1 MADIFDEASYVQY
14 AERIICDLQASFR
27 KKNGMT
33 LVPVIEMC
41 AMLEELCF
49 HQALADNKP
58 VPSGDCLW
66 LKKECIHQ
74 YQNKCDKMLRML
86 EFKERNWKKVFE
98 ENERN
103 PKIVL
108 SIIMKEDDPG
118 RRKEEYRQKV
128 VKQAVARVPQAD
140 RLKNLTSTSKS
151 SGASKSK
158 NGHKK
163 NAIGKRKVG
172 AASSSGSST
181 GLLNASIDWN
191 QLGGGTGGTLGATV
205 TAVHTTSQ
213 SIAAPVPISADPF
226 MGLGVDG
233 EDDFNLDMFDDE
245 GGQSTQVSN
254 AEAWQ
259 APTSSQE
266 TSSQPST
273 TSASVGASGNVW
285 RSAIAEQE
293 SLVTREKE
301 QKLRRENQQDVLRR
315 ARDEGLQ
322 SAAARREE
330 EEYVA
335 RSAVERES
343 RERAE
348 AQLQKDQARERERKA
363 RENIEMTVDL
373 DNGRDLLDE

>member
-1 MADIFDEASYVQY
+1 M
-14 AERIICDLQASFR
+14 
-27 KKNGMT
+27 
-33 LVPVIEMC
+33 
-41 AMLEELCF
+41 
-49 HQALADNKP
+49 
-58 VPSGDCLW
+58 
-66 LKKECIHQ
+66 
-74 YQNKCDKMLRML
+74 
-86 EFKERNWKKVFE
+86 
-98 ENERN
+98 
-103 PKIVL
+103 
-108 SIIMKEDDPG
+108 
-118 RRKEEYRQKV
+118 
-128 VKQAVARVPQAD
+128 
-140 RLKNLTSTSKS
+140 
-151 SGASKSK
+151 
-158 NGHKK
+158 
-163 NAIGKRKVG
+163 
-172 AASSSGSST
+172 
-181 GLLNASIDWN
+181 
-191 QLGGGTGGTLGATV
+191 
-205 TAVHTTSQ
+205 
-213 SIAAPVPISADPF
+213 PISADPF

-266 TSSQPST
+266 TSSQPSSA
-273 TSASVGASGNVW
+273 SASVGASGNVW

-363 RENIEMTVDL
+363 RSEERRVGKECCTPC
-373 DNGRDLLDE
+373 RSRWSPYH